1 MRYDFSI
8 AKLVNVPSMACA
20 FEERGACAWR
30 AMCSD
35 SDGEDEEV
43 AYMIDIDHSS
53 IVRGPHRTRVHLC
66 IASRTRLMP
75 NHHELSVL
83 DDENDLEQG

>member
-43 AYMIDIDHSS
+43 AYMIDIDLYCARTAPNQSS
-53 IVRGPHRTRVHLC
+53 
-66 IASRTRLMP
+66 
-75 NHHELSVL
+75 SVYS
-83 DDENDLEQG
+83 LEDPLNAQPQRAQRSQRRKRP